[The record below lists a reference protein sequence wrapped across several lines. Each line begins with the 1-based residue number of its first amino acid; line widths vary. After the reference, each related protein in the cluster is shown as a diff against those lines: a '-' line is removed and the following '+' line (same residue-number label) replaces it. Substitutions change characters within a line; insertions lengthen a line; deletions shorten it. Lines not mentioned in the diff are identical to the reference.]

1 MDPPLIVSITYS
13 DKLAVVLTAV
23 AAGLAAWAIG
33 NLAYDRVQNWRNHM
47 LDEAELELEEMLL
60 QIPTEQLINA
70 FTFVGTGLSAVVFVL
85 VTFAGDG
92 LHWKAGIVL
101 GMLMFFVTL
110 MIPRV
115 AIGFLKKR
123 RLQRFNEQL
132 EEALLSMSNS
142 LKAGFSIIQAI
153 ETVVRQNRQPISIE
167 FKLMMQQTH
176 LGMSMDEALQNM
188 ARRVNSS
195 DFYLVS
201 TAICTARVT
210 GGDLTG
216 IFDRL
221 AAMIRER
228 MRIERRIQ
236 SLTAQG
242 RLQGIV
248 LGLLPMLLLFVL
260 FLMAP
265 DTVIHFFS
273 QPIGIA
279 LFLLTVTLEICG
291 YYIIRRIVNIDI

>member
-1 MDPPLIVSITYS
+1 MDPPLVVSMTYS

-33 NLAYDRVQNWRNHM
+33 NLAYDRVQNWRNQM

-70 FTFVGTGLSAVVFVL
+70 FTFIGTGISGIVFML

-110 MIPRV
+110 LIPRV
-115 AIGFLKKR
+115 AITFLKKR

-142 LKAGFSIIQAI
+142 LKAGFSIVQAI

-188 ARRVNSS
+188 ARRVNSN

-201 TAICTARVT
+201 TAISTARVT

-273 QPIGIA
+273 QPVGIA

-291 YYIIRRIVNIDI
+291 YYIIRKIVNIDI